1 MKFRVRK
8 ASFDDV
14 DKIAHIHVNSWSYA
28 YNGLMPQSYIESY
41 TLEKR
46 QKLWSNIIG
55 RNLAEVLVADSDDGL
70 VGFLCFGQP
79 KTLKGTELY
88 DLSSIYIDPSKIGNG
103 IGQALYNECEK
114 MLRTLK
120 AKRVLL
126 WALDSNESALKFYT
140 KQGFAPTGKISTEL
154 ANDMVLND
162 IELVK
167 DLSAQQNV

>member
-1 MKFRVRK
+1 
-8 ASFDDV
+8 
-14 DKIAHIHVNSWSYA
+14 
-28 YNGLMPQSYIESY
+28 MPQSYIESY

-79 KTLKGTELY
+79 KTLKGTEVY
-88 DLSSIYIDPSKIGNG
+88 DLSSIYIDPS
-103 IGQALYNECEK
+103 
-114 MLRTLK
+114 
-120 AKRVLL
+120 
-126 WALDSNESALKFYT
+126 
-140 KQGFAPTGKISTEL
+140 KISTEL

-167 DLSAQQNV
+167 DVSAQQNV

>member
-1 MKFRVRK
+1 
-8 ASFDDV
+8 
-14 DKIAHIHVNSWSYA
+14 
-28 YNGLMPQSYIESY
+28 
-41 TLEKR
+41 
-46 QKLWSNIIG
+46 G

-79 KTLKGTELY
+79 KTLKGTEAY

-140 KQGFAPTGKISTEL
+140 KQGFTPTGEISTEL

-167 DLSAQQNV
+167 ELSAQQNV